1 MDILR
6 AIFIVFGLIGMLSIG
21 SCMMIG
27 YGTAVV
33 FEEAAKEI
41 KKSEGRASAADSSR
55 FRVQS
60 KYQYEYDKNAQERAY
75 DYKQN
80 KLNDS
85 DWKFGDPGMDT
96 Q

>member
-41 KKSEGRASAADSSR
+41 KESESRASAADSSR
-55 FRVQS
+55 FRVRE
-60 KYQYEYDKNAQERAY
+60 KYQYEREKSAQDHAY

-85 DWKFGDPGMDT
+85 DWKFGDPGMET